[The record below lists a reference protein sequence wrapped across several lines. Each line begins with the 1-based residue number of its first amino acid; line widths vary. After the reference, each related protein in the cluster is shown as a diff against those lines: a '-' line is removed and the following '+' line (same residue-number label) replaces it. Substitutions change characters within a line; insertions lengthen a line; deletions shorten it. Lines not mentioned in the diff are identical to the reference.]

1 MIRIHTYIHTYHC
14 FAFLH
19 YSDCQKIC
27 TYNWEPV
34 CSKEGVTFLNK
45 CYAKCNRVEEFRC
58 ENMCQKC
65 EGACSRC
72 VPSPRGL
79 TCCREGGSW
88 HGKCGDTGD
97 SRYGFTWD
105 EGLEVCGSET
115 HAPKTSKPTRKPKTT
130 APDPTRNPT
139 LKPTTPK
146 PTTPKP
152 TAPKP
157 TTLKQTPLKRTTLK
171 QTTLKPTT
179 PISPFSTKTP
189 GNWSPP
195 LLPDCRCLLQQC
207 THVGDIDHTNL
218 TYVY

>member
-1 MIRIHTYIHTYHC
+1 MCLYVCDPTYIHTYIHTSHC
-14 FAFLH
+14 FASLR

-34 CSKEGVTFLNK
+34 CSKGGVTFLNE

-79 TCCREGGSW
+79 TCCGEGGSW

-105 EGLEVCGSET
+105 EGLEVCGSKT
-115 HAPKTSKPTRKPKTT
+115 RAPKTSTTKPKTT
-130 APDPTRNPT
+130 APDPTRKPA

-152 TAPKP
+152 TPPKPTTLEP
-157 TTLKQTPLKRTTLK
+157 TTLKQTTLRR
-171 QTTLKPTT
+171 TTLKPTT
-179 PISPFSTKTP
+179 PIFPFSTKTP
-189 GNWSPP
+189 GNWSP
-195 LLPDCRCLLQQC
+195 LLPDCRYLLQQR
-207 THVGDIDHTNL
+207 THVGDIEKN
-218 TYVY
+218 